1 MNFTIVLFVS
11 LFCGLIS
18 AQDVGDTPETEKT
31 SETQACFPDMCDF
44 LKEFGGIKEK
54 LVAMET
60 RLKDSETR
68 LKDSETRLKDS
79 ETQIIELK
87 NKNRTLVAFS
97 AATGGGGRIGPFNT
111 ETTLIYG
118 TVKTN
123 IGDAYSQYTGIFT
136 APVQGLYYF
145 TFYYHAGGAHA
156 SHLILMKNN
165 QQIVTTS
172 DQSTQYDGADNG
184 GNAVFLQLNQ
194 GDQVFVNLNANAHVW
209 GNDHITTFSGVLV
222 N

>member
-18 AQDVGDTPETEKT
+18 AQDVGDTPETGET
-31 SETQACFPDMCDF
+31 SDTRACFPDMCDF
-44 LKEFGGIKEK
+44 LQEFGIIKEK
-54 LVAMET
+54 LVA
-60 RLKDSETR
+60 
-68 LKDSETRLKDS
+68 SETRLKDS

-87 NKNRTLVAFS
+87 NKKRTLVAFS
-97 AATGGGGRIGPFNT
+97 AAAGGGGPIGPFNR
-111 ETTLIYG
+111 ETTLIYR